1 VILGPVFAL
10 FRWRFKRAIRFI
22 PALIFLA
29 FALYISLGACFY
41 RDILLQGVEQSENQI
56 DSLISAYIVSS
67 FILSQSDFWIVFFFI
82 FPVYEAAQ
90 VVINIQG

>member
-1 VILGPVFAL
+1 MYVLIVGPVFAL
-10 FRWRFKRAIRFI
+10 FRWRFKRAIRLI

-41 RDILLQGVEQSENQI
+41 RDILLQGVELAENQI
-56 DSLISAYIVSS
+56 DSLNNAYIVSG

-82 FPVYEAAQ
+82 FPAYEAA
-90 VVINIQG
+90 